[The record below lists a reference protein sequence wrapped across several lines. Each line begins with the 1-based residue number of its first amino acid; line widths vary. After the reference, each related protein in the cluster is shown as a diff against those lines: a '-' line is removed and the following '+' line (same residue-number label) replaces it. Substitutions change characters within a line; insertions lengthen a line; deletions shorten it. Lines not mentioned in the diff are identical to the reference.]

1 MFFHGF
7 VLLQITAIKDVAVV
21 GIEVG
26 SRFTVSACLTSGS
39 DAVILR
45 HPTSVKTIAA
55 MLAALA

>member
-1 MFFHGF
+1 MSQTDMPEWGDKEERA
-7 VLLQITAIKDVAVV
+7 VDMEIVTA
-21 GIEVG
+21 
-26 SRFTVSACLTSGS
+26 SACLTSGS